1 MLNWRSLLY
10 VIRGNSP
17 KGELQGF
24 GGGLDHR
31 MGDSVWW
38 YFSRLMWSNSYIY
51 IYLHTHPFNGPLF
64 GTTQVSWYQKRITNL
79 DFIEARDSESQWFQ
93 LGRMQVCTW
102 LLTDNHA
109 ITPPLSFY
117 RPDAQPTCQSTK
129 GLFIYLLQMKCQQI
143 PWNDLCSSNNA
154 AVTAITVAPCHV
166 QWQCFWCLA

>member
-1 MLNWRSLLY
+1 M
-10 VIRGNSP
+10 
-17 KGELQGF
+17 
-24 GGGLDHR
+24 
-31 MGDSVWW
+31 
-38 YFSRLMWSNSYIY
+38 
-51 IYLHTHPFNGPLF
+51 
-64 GTTQVSWYQKRITNL
+64 SWYQKRITNL

-93 LGRMQVCTW
+93 LGRMQVCTL

-154 AVTAITVAPCHV
+154 AVTAITVAPCHCTV
-166 QWQCFWCLA
+166 TVFLMLGIATSIWLHLKFHQLITVSSGKWLLLTSCV